1 MVMPI
6 MEAVEMVIKT
16 KEAVQ
21 SFQAVMMNL
30 KVDWVVKAIPG
41 HPGMIE

>member
-21 SFQAVMMNL
+21 SFQAVIMNL
-30 KVDWVVKAIPG
+30 MDWVVKAIPG